1 VCRASLVTVAF
12 LLLGSVA
19 PAAAVRRPA
28 RRDVVFVANAED
40 GTVSVLDA
48 RTFRVIKTLDVIP
61 DGERPSPAED
71 PVHFLSSPLVVAA
84 AGTNLAQDLDVSPDG
99 RTLYVS
105 RGHRG
110 DVAAFDIAS
119 GAMWWRA
126 AVGGFRADHMTLS
139 EDGRRLFVSALTE
152 NEVEVLDAA
161 TGRFVGSFPTGE
173 WPHDNEVSPDGRRVY
188 NGSLGNILV
197 PPEVRDRPD
206 EAQPLLG
213 PETVITVADARSLEV
228 LRTIPFR
235 RGVRPFVITRNE
247 RRLYAQLSE
256 LHGLVEV
263 EVRTGRTLRTLD
275 LPVNDGVTSDDYDF
289 EAPHHG
295 LALSPDQRY
304 LCVAGRA
311 SDYVAIVST
320 RTLRPV
326 RVLPVDDAP
335 GWAENTPDG
344 RHCVVASTR
353 ADTVTVVSYRTL
365 RVVATI
371 EVGDG
376 PKHVAAARVPASV
389 LRSSP

>member
-1 VCRASLVTVAF
+1 MRLASLVTVAF
-12 LLLGSVA
+12 LMLGSVA
-19 PAAAVRRPA
+19 PAGAARRPT
-28 RRDVVFVANAED
+28 RREVVFVANAED

-61 DGERPSPAED
+61 DGEQPSPDED
-71 PVHFLSSPLVVAA
+71 PVHFLSEPLVVAA
-84 AGTNLAQDLDVSPDG
+84 AGVNLAQDLDVSPDG
-99 RTLYVS
+99 RSLYVS

-119 GAMWWRA
+119 GEMRWRA
-126 AVGGFRADHMTLS
+126 AVGGFRADHMTIS
-139 EDGRRLFVSALTE
+139 YDGRRLFVSALTE
-152 NEVEVLDAA
+152 NQVEVLDAA
-161 TGRFVGSFPTGE
+161 TGDLVGSFPTGE

-197 PPEVRDRPD
+197 PQEVRDRPD
-206 EAQPLLG
+206 ETEPLLG

-228 LRTIPFR
+228 LRTIPFD
-235 RGVRPFVITRNE
+235 RGIRPFVIRRDE

-263 EVRTGRTLRTLD
+263 DVRTGRTLRTLR

-295 LALSPDQRY
+295 LALSSDERY

-320 RTLRPV
+320 RTMRPI

-335 GWAENTPDG
+335 GWAETTPDG

-365 RVVATI
+365 RVVATV

-376 PKHVAAARVPASV
+376 PKYLAAARIPASAAG
-389 LRSSP
+389 PT